1 VPDDNV
7 FKIFG
12 IDNKILNVYAD
23 EFRSVRP
30 SVYEV
35 VFDHNWYSRVGIKE
49 EAKLKEEYEIKRGD
63 DWPTWDK
70 FIVQDFSGIPKD
82 IKDEINN
89 QHEFTNRYLCRY
101 DTHPTPAEYL
111 EYITRVAPDIEVST
125 ATQDWVTTVTDRLIK
140 HQDLTKLW
148 KPNKKPARF

>member
-1 VPDDNV
+1 VAHPAQRLADKIVDVKMSRFGPQVIIDYNKVLPDENH
-7 FKIFG
+7 KPH
-12 IDNKILNVYAD
+12 KPLN
-23 EFRSVRP
+23 
-30 SVYEV
+30 
-35 VFDHNWYSRVGIKE
+35 
-49 EAKLKEEYEIKRGD
+49 
-63 DWPTWDK
+63 
-70 FIVQDFSGIPKD
+70 KD